1 MKRKTERIKFNEMPS
16 SELVKYLID
25 VQHPYLK
32 KALSTFALC
41 RKTIIETYTA
51 EPGSKV
57 LADLI
62 QKASDLI
69 STHLER
75 DEEVLFMQIGELSL
89 NKPIDG
95 LPSLLKDIKKQHH
108 SIERLFSKLRILS
121 HDYTAP
127 AEASAVLRLC
137 YAQLFNFEQDF
148 LKHIFLEEDIL
159 FPKLLEAYKHKK
171 SDHGKF

>member
-1 MKRKTERIKFNEMPS
+1 MKRTTERIKFNEMPS

-41 RKTIIETYTA
+41 RKSVLETYTE

-62 QKASDLI
+62 QKVSDLI
-69 STHLER
+69 STHLEK
-75 DEEVLFMQIGELSL
+75 DEEELFIQIGEFSL
-89 NKPIDG
+89 NKPNDG
-95 LPSLLKDIKKQHH
+95 LPALLKDIKKQHLT
-108 SIERLFSKLRILS
+108 IARLFRKLRILS

-127 AEASAVLRLC
+127 AQASAVLKLC

-171 SDHGKF
+171 TDYGKF